1 MTNLVYMGS
10 DYYATGEGITVSL
23 LVARPIPNEA
33 DIAVP
38 SKLEQDDTGA
48 YVYVPPVLRDG
59 VTERTMGLRLFIKEF
74 DSWVA
79 RGVRFFT
86 REQFLEEYSAHV
98 PTSVR
103 RILEDENLP
112 PGFSWKQQLYVNY
125 S

>member
-1 MTNLVYMGS
+1 MSNLVYMGS
-10 DYYATGEGITVSL
+10 DYYATGEGVTVSL
-23 LVARPIPNEA
+23 LVARPIPTEE

-38 SKLEQDDTGA
+38 SKLEKDDTGV

-59 VTERTMGLRLFIKEF
+59 TTERTMGLRLFIKEF
-74 DSWVA
+74 DSWQA
-79 RGVRFFT
+79 QGVRFFT

-103 RILEDENLP
+103 RILEDERLP